1 MTRKIMGEKLKN
13 LGSFFA
19 VPILML
25 AAVYIVLAAVG
36 NVGEKQKEQELKQM
50 QDTVKRAVLNCYS
63 IEGSYPDSVEYVERH
78 YGLQINHDRYDVFY
92 EIFADNIM
100 PEITVVAKD
109 DSFWEQN

>member
-1 MTRKIMGEKLKN
+1 MSRKKLWEKLKN
-13 LGSFFA
+13 LGRLFA
-19 VPILML
+19 VPLLML
-25 AAVYIVLAAVG
+25 GAAYLVLAAAG
-36 NVGEKQKEQELKQM
+36 NVGEKQQEQELIQM

-63 IEGSYPDSVEYVERH
+63 IEGSYPDSVEYVEKH

-109 DSFWEQN
+109 DSVWEQE